1 MLGRKDISFNI
12 PTLCMQKKC
21 QEQHSMCESGE
32 RNSICAAEQEL
43 DFGYD
48 FSPLIGPDNYMT
60 YQIK

>member
-1 MLGRKDISFNI
+1 
-12 PTLCMQKKC
+12 
-21 QEQHSMCESGE
+21 MCESGE